1 MTSCFHCA
9 HVPPYKPLCAALFE
23 KKFQSSWLRRELLT
37 YLSSISPNSSSSSSS
52 SSPNSS
58 FVQEVTKGVYSFP
71 FLTNE
76 ASGMILKE
84 VQHYMKYCGEHDLPI
99 HRPNSMNNYGIVMRQ
114 MGLHELI
121 LDLQV
126 NYLHPISAELFP
138 LHSNGGFSSHHSF
151 IVSYSTDKDTHL
163 DMHTDDSDVTFNI
176 CLGNEGFTASGL
188 TFCGIRGQS
197 NHRKFSCSYQH
208 HIGHAV
214 VHLGE
219 QRHGADVITSGERHN
234 LIIWNK
240 NEAYRQTEV
249 YRCSIFIL
257 LLQII

>member
-1 MTSCFHCA
+1 
-9 HVPPYKPLCAALFE
+9 
-23 KKFQSSWLRRELLT
+23 
-37 YLSSISPNSSSSSSS
+37 
-52 SSPNSS
+52 
-58 FVQEVTKGVYSFP
+58 
-71 FLTNE
+71 
-76 ASGMILKE
+76 
-84 VQHYMKYCGEHDLPI
+84 
-99 HRPNSMNNYGIVMRQ
+99 MNNYGIVMRQ

-219 QRHGADVITSGERHN
+219 QRHGADVITMPPKVIN
-234 LIIWNK
+234 
-240 NEAYRQTEV
+240 
-249 YRCSIFIL
+249 
-257 LLQII
+257 QINGFGKSSKIMTLDTVKGFLTDSKKSRFSL